1 MESRKNP
8 KKEMVRAMFDDI
20 SPKYDLLNHL
30 LSLGIDRNW
39 RKRMVRLLERNKPAS
54 ILDVATG
61 TGDLAI
67 AMSALNPQ
75 KIVGID
81 LSEKMLEV
89 GRKKL
94 IELGLDNLITLKRAD
109 AEKIPF
115 SDNSFHAVTV
125 AFGVR
130 NYENLLLG
138 LSEMKRVLCPGGTL
152 MILEFSHPESFPMKQ
167 LYAIYSRYIIPLLG
181 RTISK
186 NKKAYQYL
194 PDSVAAFPSG
204 DAFVAILEQTGLKN
218 IRCIPLSQGIASIY
232 TGEK

>member
-1 MESRKNP
+1 
-8 KKEMVRAMFDDI
+8 MVREMFDDI

-30 LSLGIDRNW
+30 LSFGIDRSW
-39 RKRMVRLLERNKPAS
+39 RNKMVNLLETRKPAS

-67 AMSALNPQ
+67 AMAKITPQ

-81 LSEKMLEV
+81 ISEKMLEV
-89 GRKKL
+89 GKTKL
-94 IELGLDNLITLKRAD
+94 TNLGLDALITLRQAD

-130 NYENLLLG
+130 NYENLALG
-138 LSEMKRVLCPGGTL
+138 LSEMKRVLRPGGIL

-167 LYAIYSRYIIPLLG
+167 LYTFYARNIIPLLG
-181 RTISK
+181 HTVSK
-186 NKKAYQYL
+186 NRQAYQYL

-204 DAFVAILEQTGLKN
+204 NAFVKILEQTGLKN